1 MIAPKLGVDMVQP
14 SNDVLFDTGLKALQ
28 AGQGEEAC
36 AHFQQVIDSGETGTR
51 HWLGLALA
59 SLTIGDRERA
69 EKAIDQVL
77 AQEPHHLRA
86 LILKGDLLFG
96 RNDPKNASAH
106 YGLALRL
113 SATLSGIPAQLE
125 SDLQRIARRQ
135 RELMHAYSQHL
146 LDQLAL
152 AGYKRSSASDRFNR
166 SIDMMLGTLER
177 PDEQRPHPQ
186 APHAYYMPDLP
197 YHSFFPKQQLSWMN
211 ELEAAT
217 DRIETELLALLDQQQ
232 SRFEPYIHSGIDRPQ
247 QAAGDLLDSDQW
259 TSAYLWRDG
268 SEQAPTMDSCPFTT
282 ELMASLPLTLIEG
295 FSPSVL
301 FSKLDAGARIKPHTG
316 MVNTRLICHLPLLV
330 PNDCGLRVGGESR
343 TTVRGEAW
351 AFDDSINHEAWNN
364 SDQQRVILLFD
375 VWRPELDNDERH
387 LVKTLLEAVKTF
399 GM

>member
-77 AQEPHHLRA
+77 VQEPHHLRA

-177 PDEQRPHPQ
+177 PDEQRTTPAGTPRLLHARFALPQ
-186 APHAYYMPDLP
+186 
-197 YHSFFPKQQLSWMN
+197 
-211 ELEAAT
+211 
-217 DRIETELLALLDQQQ
+217 
-232 SRFEPYIHSGIDRPQ
+232 
-247 QAAGDLLDSDQW
+247 
-259 TSAYLWRDG
+259 
-268 SEQAPTMDSCPFTT
+268 
-282 ELMASLPLTLIEG
+282 
-295 FSPSVL
+295 L
-301 FSKLDAGARIKPHTG
+301 FSETAI
-316 MVNTRLICHLPLLV
+316 VV
-330 PNDCGLRVGGESR
+330 
-343 TTVRGEAW
+343 
-351 AFDDSINHEAWNN
+351 
-364 SDQQRVILLFD
+364 
-375 VWRPELDNDERH
+375 DERTGSRH
-387 LVKTLLEAVKTF
+387 GPYRNRVTGIA
-399 GM
+399 

>member
-1 MIAPKLGVDMVQP
+1 
-14 SNDVLFDTGLKALQ
+14 
-28 AGQGEEAC
+28 
-36 AHFQQVIDSGETGTR
+36 
-51 HWLGLALA
+51 
-59 SLTIGDRERA
+59 
-69 EKAIDQVL
+69 
-77 AQEPHHLRA
+77 
-86 LILKGDLLFG
+86 
-96 RNDPKNASAH
+96 
-106 YGLALRL
+106 
-113 SATLSGIPAQLE
+113 
-125 SDLQRIARRQ
+125 
-135 RELMHAYSQHL
+135 
-146 LDQLAL
+146 
-152 AGYKRSSASDRFNR
+152 
-166 SIDMMLGTLER
+166 
-177 PDEQRPHPQ
+177 
-186 APHAYYMPDLP
+186 
-197 YHSFFPKQQLSWMN
+197 MN

-268 SEQAPTMDSCPFTT
+268 SEQAPTMAACPFTT

-330 PNDCGLRVGGESR
+330 PSDCGLRVGGESR

-387 LVKTLLEAVKTF
+387 LVKTLL
-399 GM
+399 

>member
-1 MIAPKLGVDMVQP
+1 MVQP
-14 SNDVLFDTGLKALQ
+14 SNDALFNAGLQ
-28 AGQGEEAC
+28 ALKTGRGEEAC
-36 AHFQQVIDSGETGTR
+36 ANFQQIIDSGEAGTP

-59 SLTIGDRERA
+59 SLTTGDRSKA
-69 EKAIDQVL
+69 EHAIDQVL
-77 AQEPHHLRA
+77 TLEPHHLRG

-113 SATLSGIPAQLE
+113 SATLNDIPAQLE

-146 LDQLAL
+146 LDRLAL
-152 AGYKRSSASDRFNR
+152 AGYNRTQASDRFNR

-177 PDEQRPHPQ
+177 PDEQRQYPQ

-197 YHSFFPKQQLSWMN
+197 YHSFYPKEQLPWMS

-217 DRIETELLALLDQQQ
+217 NSIEAELLVLLEQQRN
-232 SRFEPYIHSGIDRPQ
+232 RFEPYIHSGIDRPQ
-247 QAAGDLLDSDQW
+247 HNAGDLLDSDQW

-268 SEQAPTMDSCPFTT
+268 SEQAPTMASCPVTT
-282 ELMASLPLTLIEG
+282 EFMKSLPLTLIEG

-316 MVNTRLICHLPLLV
+316 MVNTRLICHLPLLA
-330 PNDCGLRVGGESR
+330 PNDCGLRVGDDSR
-343 TTVRGEAW
+343 TTIRGDAW

-364 SDQQRVILLFD
+364 SNQQRVILLFD
-375 VWRPELDNDERH
+375 VWRPELDSDERH
-387 LVKTLLEAVKTF
+387 LVKALLEAVKTF
-399 GM
+399 NV